1 MVWFI
6 PMVAMDVT
14 GFELTLLIFTLLGI
28 VACKRCMRLFARH
41 YPLLL
46 PLGILV
52 GFSSQLYPY
61 CEFRVIITSIGSLIV
76 FLCFLARVWYSSE
89 DRKRAVTGFL
99 LGMFALLGVKFYG
112 CSLDF
117 QWGRYPSSEL
127 FNYLSTSLLVAMPLL
142 YWLRA
147 PQVTS
152 PEGCYAQTNT
162 EVEENYAQKPE
173 EPKPKQ
179 GFLLG
184 FLAVVAIAEFFYLT
198 ESLLMHSSTL
208 SRWVDLPTMPHSFV
222 VIAACALGIVLSELP
237 VAGGRLWSFFAV
249 ASTVAIFNMP
259 VPFNF
264 IAGIV
269 HILCITSAAHLLF
282 DLAAAQQPSCLWLFG
297 VLQALLHATGIFIV
311 AYNFATF
318 FPPLG
323 KVLREHNAIFYVC
336 VTATFCLCVMRL
348 RATTPC
354 AKLGGHTKAKR
365 SVLLRLG
372 LLFVLCGVFVPASVH
387 RLLVWPSPPPQSGNY
402 EPNSTISTMIW
413 AVHFGYD
420 NYGQNNFHD
429 LARKIRDAN
438 VQVVGLLE
446 TDLARPFNAN
456 WDVVEWLGEELN
468 MYTNYGPPTM
478 KNTWGVAMLSAYPIL
493 SANHSFL
500 PSPNGELA
508 AFIDAQILVQGKQV
522 RVIVAHFGNH
532 PDVYD
537 RQLQA
542 NSCAFQFLPKLHFCP
557 GMKFRC
563 FLFASAQHFF
573 SFIDCCPHRRPRRCA
588 AWRTRTGRQ

>member
-1 MVWFI
+1 
-6 PMVAMDVT
+6 
-14 GFELTLLIFTLLGI
+14 
-28 VACKRCMRLFARH
+28 
-41 YPLLL
+41 
-46 PLGILV
+46 
-52 GFSSQLYPY
+52 
-61 CEFRVIITSIGSLIV
+61 
-76 FLCFLARVWYSSE
+76 
-89 DRKRAVTGFL
+89 
-99 LGMFALLGVKFYG
+99 
-112 CSLDF
+112 
-117 QWGRYPSSEL
+117 
-127 FNYLSTSLLVAMPLL
+127 
-142 YWLRA
+142 
-147 PQVTS
+147 
-152 PEGCYAQTNT
+152 
-162 EVEENYAQKPE
+162 
-173 EPKPKQ
+173 
-179 GFLLG
+179 
-184 FLAVVAIAEFFYLT
+184 
-198 ESLLMHSSTL
+198 
-208 SRWVDLPTMPHSFV
+208 
-222 VIAACALGIVLSELP
+222 
-237 VAGGRLWSFFAV
+237 
-249 ASTVAIFNMP
+249 
-259 VPFNF
+259 
-264 IAGIV
+264 
-269 HILCITSAAHLLF
+269 
-282 DLAAAQQPSCLWLFG
+282 
-297 VLQALLHATGIFIV
+297 
-311 AYNFATF
+311 
-318 FPPLG
+318 
-323 KVLREHNAIFYVC
+323 
-336 VTATFCLCVMRL
+336 MRL

-537 RQLQA
+537 RQLQTEEVCRMA
-542 NSCAFQFLPKLHFCP
+542 NENRQTVKQPMLFLGYLSDSPKSESFKAFIEAGWDDSAPRYRGRWCEYIFYMNLQLK
-557 GMKFRC
+557 KFRRVSREHVTDTEIQVAN
-563 FLFASAQHFF
+563 FEMLPPVETPPVEATPVAPAEDTQQPQAEPAKEPAHEL
-573 SFIDCCPHRRPRRCA
+573 
-588 AWRTRTGRQ
+588 